1 MAVIAV
7 MMFRFVEP
15 HAMESDLYRD
25 LAPVAPVAPV
35 APDLG
40 LDLTWDLHLSY
51 LSSGLVSYS
60 VLLTIFRFKSC
71 SLSSCFMRSGTF
83 GSM

>member
-40 LDLTWDLHLSY
+40 SDLTWDLT
-51 LSSGLVSYS
+51 S
-60 VLLTIFRFKSC
+60 VISVISVIGTRFIQR
-71 SLSSCFMRSGTF
+71 FTHNF
-83 GSM
+83 PV